1 VADRIVVVG
10 GGFAGFW
17 AAVAARRIAGSKLS
31 IMLVSR
37 EPKLQIRP
45 RLYEAAPH
53 DLAVDLS
60 PLLEKVG
67 VDFVAGEVSTLEVPN
82 RLIWLRAGNASS
94 YTRLVVATGS
104 CMQRPKVLGA
114 DLAHSIDTQRD
125 AIVFDERLAQIVRT
139 SPQPTI
145 AVVGA
150 GFTGIE
156 LALDLRDRI
165 AVHGTEIQAMDS
177 RVILIDRAGVVGRNL
192 GSGPRP
198 AIEAALGEARVEL
211 LLAKTITAL
220 TATRVVFDRGALDAD
235 AVVLTTGMIAAP
247 FAAEVP
253 GAHDELGRI
262 MVDRTLRS
270 TSAREIFV
278 AGDAAAAEG
287 GDGRLVLQ
295 SCQHALQLGRFAG
308 ENAARDLLALPLLDY
323 VQPPYITCLDLG
335 RAGAVFTRGWDRVVE
350 RAGVEAKTIKR
361 RINTEVIYPPAN
373 GTREE
378 LLALSSLDPREQ
390 RPLRR

>member
-17 AAVAARRIAGSKLS
+17 AAVAARRIAGSRLS

-45 RLYEAAPH
+45 RLYEAAPN

-67 VDFVAGEVSTLEVPN
+67 VDFVAGDVSTLEVPN

-156 LALDLRDRI
+156 LALELRDRI

-177 RVILIDRAGVVGRNL
+177 RVILIDRAGVVGQNL

-278 AGDAAAAEG
+278 AGDAAAADG

>member
-17 AAVAARRIAGSKLS
+17 AAVAARRIAGSRLS

-45 RLYEAAPH
+45 RLYEAAPN

-67 VDFVAGEVSTLEVPN
+67 VDFVAGDVSTLEVPN
-82 RLIWLRAGNASS
+82 RLIWLRTGTAIS
-94 YTRLVVATGS
+94 YTRMVVATGS
-104 CMQRPKVLGA
+104 CIQRPKVPGA

-156 LALDLRDRI
+156 LALELRDRI

-211 LLAKTITAL
+211 MLAKTITAL
-220 TATRVVFDRGALDAD
+220 TATRVVFDGGALDAD

-278 AGDAAAAEG
+278 AGDAAAADG

>member
-31 IMLVSR
+31 LMLVSR

-45 RLYEAAPH
+45 RLYEAAPN

-67 VDFVAGEVSTLEVPN
+67 VDFVAGDVSTLEVPN
-82 RLIWLRAGNASS
+82 RLIWLRAGTAIS

-104 CMQRPKVLGA
+104 CMQRPKVPGA

-156 LALDLRDRI
+156 LALEVRDRI

-235 AVVLTTGMIAAP
+235 TVVLTTGMIAAP

-278 AGDAAAAEG
+278 AGDAAAADG

-378 LLALSSLDPREQ
+378 LLALSSLDPGEQ
-390 RPLRR
+390 RPLRG